1 MKLRNNATCSFCG
14 QNNDTIIHLLWQ
26 CECTKQFIKELLE
39 WLRSYDLN
47 YIVTEEF
54 FMFGKQ
60 GKHVYPKAIKF
71 IILYAKYYIYVS
83 RCKQRSLFLNPFK
96 KQLKFMHK
104 VHQYIATKNNVFDTF
119 QKEWSQYE
127 LLINDII

>member
-1 MKLRNNATCSFCG
+1 
-14 QNNDTIIHLLWQ
+14 
-26 CECTKQFIKELLE
+26 
-39 WLRSYDLN
+39 
-47 YIVTEEF
+47 
-54 FMFGKQ
+54 MFGKQ

-83 RCKQRSLFLNPFK
+83 RCKQLSLFLNPFK